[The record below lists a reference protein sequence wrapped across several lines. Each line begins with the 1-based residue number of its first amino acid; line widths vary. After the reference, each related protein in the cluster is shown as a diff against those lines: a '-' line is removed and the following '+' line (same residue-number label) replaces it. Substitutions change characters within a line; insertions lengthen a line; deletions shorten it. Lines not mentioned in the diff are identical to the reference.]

1 MKMGVES
8 AWMHAFGHSMGRS
21 KYSLATEYAVSAYS

>member
-1 MKMGVES
+1 MKMGGEN
-8 AWMHAFGHSMGRS
+8 AWMHEFGHSMGRN